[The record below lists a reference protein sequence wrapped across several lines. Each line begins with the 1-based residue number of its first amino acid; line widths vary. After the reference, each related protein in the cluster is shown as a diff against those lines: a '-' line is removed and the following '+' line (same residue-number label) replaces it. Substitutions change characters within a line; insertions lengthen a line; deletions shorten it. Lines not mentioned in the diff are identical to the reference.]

1 MSTKGIPKM
10 IVKAGNG
17 AKKFL
22 EKLEEVSL
30 DIQYGQ
36 KTLAAADI
44 QSAIDFSDPKKRKQ
58 IVLDTSF
65 FKDPSVNS
73 LTVLLKTLN
82 GYELCNP
89 FSFALNQAFPP
100 GSPVATAFSRA
111 QGKLKDVFEGL
122 RNFSIIPGNVE
133 VTGVVSVPD
142 PLSDADFGGFTFE
155 TNKGTQVITL
165 PENSPFMANGTVL
178 YLYQT
183 DDPKVNSFLTCR
195 VITSFDATGDDFGEA
210 FVTDTSVGKS
220 YQIEIESR
228 STTDPPYQLNPN
240 GTPVL
245 DGNGIEVPR
254 VFENFKISFEK
265 KATTDTREL
274 SEELLSIANLLK
286 EIGYEDILNDLDGI
300 PSSFPGVGKIKE
312 TAVKVGAFI
321 NQVGAGASSAGNQV
335 GVAAGALAGGLT
347 TRQVIENSKLLQD
360 FVRKLEPILN
370 FQNTLASGY
379 KDVVENLNNT
389 LRNAIP
395 YGELSKFVKFIVNF
409 AQIIEGV
416 VSFLITL
423 LKTLN
428 SIVKTVTTILKVFKV
443 VIKVI
448 KVAISALPS
457 LFTTVGII
465 QQISDKLDQAEE
477 ALGLAITFLENIS
490 KFLDRITARLT
501 SLKGALRI
509 LILEGTQL
517 AAKLNS
523 CEALKGN
530 GLGEGMQQFVS
541 QIRTSL
547 RGLTGASPREDY
559 YPDDP
564 NAPGSGINTEDMPDG
579 VDTVITTGNGEI
591 IFVEGTIIG
600 FDGEGNLI
608 FLGELTSLSTGVAFN
623 DTLGQRFRNE
633 NLRYY
638 TFDKFRNSQL
648 GLLDAAD
655 QIAFNRINRIQE
667 VDPEDR
673 FGNFAENYLGYTIK
687 IQEETTQD
695 PNAQIATRRR
705 GIALD
710 NNEKIVVS
718 TSLTFST
725 DLAGIVNEV
734 KFLLRRDIEEG
745 ILGVNTTDNQPNE
758 ISDTDAV
765 NLAETVGANPI
776 ALNNLKAENNNKTA
790 ATIKQLPPTE
800 NPTRIGNRPYTQDI
814 SEKPAQQKSQGNS
827 PAKTINT
834 KGIARSGLDQF
845 IADTPSLSGLA
856 SNLNSINS
864 ATPSQLSNILKE
876 PGVENLSEEEL
887 VKKLKG
893 EILSSIDPNPEKIEE
908 VKEKTQNW
916 YKGIRGKARVDFDR
930 LKLSARIPKGGGK
943 VFGSPDAYEF
953 EPYISK
959 IEKQEIPKWVKLL
972 QRSGYTEAEIQAGLS
987 NEGISDKYDITFD
1000 DKGKI
1005 DIRKKTAFKESN
1017 F

>member
-36 KTLAAADI
+36 KTLSAAEI
-44 QSAIDFSDPKKRKQ
+44 ESAIDFDDPAKRKQ
-58 IVLDTSF
+58 IVLDTAF

-82 GYELCNP
+82 GYELCDP

-100 GSPVATAFSRA
+100 GSPVAETFNNV
-111 QGKLKDVFEGL
+111 QGKLRDIFEGL
-122 RNFSIIPGNVE
+122 RNFTLIPGNVE
-133 VTGVVSVPD
+133 VTNITS
-142 PLSDADFGGFTFE
+142 SGFNFT
-155 TNKGTQVITL
+155 TNQQPVTL
-165 PENSPFMANGTVL
+165 VFPPNSPSMARGTVAFIK
-178 YLYQT
+178 QNN
-183 DDPKVNSFLTCR
+183 DPKVSSFVTVR
-195 VITSFDATGDDFGEA
+195 VIEPLENNSY
-210 FVTDTSVGKS
+210 SVN
-220 YQIEIESR
+220 IESR
-228 STTDPPYQLNPN
+228 STTDPPYELNPN
-240 GTPVL
+240 GQPVL
-245 DGNGIEVPR
+245 DANGIEVPR
-254 VFENFKISFEK
+254 IFTDFSIEFEK
-265 KATTDTREL
+265 KATTDIREL
-274 SEELLSIANLLK
+274 SEELVGIANLLR
-286 EIGYEDILNDLDGI
+286 EIGYQDLLNDLDGI
-300 PSSFPGVGKIKE
+300 PSNFPGVGKIKE
-312 TAVKVGAFI
+312 SAKKVGDII
-321 NQVGAGASSAGNQV
+321 NQVGGGASTAGDQV

-347 TRQVIENSKLLQD
+347 TRQVIDNSKVLQE

-370 FQNTLASGY
+370 FQNTLVSGY
-379 KDVVENLNNT
+379 RDTVENLNNI

-448 KVAISALPS
+448 KIAITALPS

-477 ALGLAITFLENIS
+477 ALGLAIQFLENIS
-490 KFLDRITARLT
+490 KFLDRITQRLT

-509 LILEGTQL
+509 LIKEGTAL
-517 AAKLNS
+517 AAKLDS
-523 CEALKGN
+523 CESLKGN
-530 GLGEGMQQFVS
+530 GLGEGMQQFVN

-547 RGLTGASPREDY
+547 RGLTGASPGEGY

-564 NAPGSGINTEDMPDG
+564 NAPGSGIDTRDLPDG
-579 VDTVITTGNGEI
+579 VNTAITTGDGEI
-591 IFVEGTIIG
+591 IFVEDTIIG
-600 FDGEGNLI
+600 FDGNGNLI

-623 DTLGQRFRNE
+623 NTLGQRFRNE

-648 GLLDAAD
+648 GMLDAAD
-655 QIAFNRINRIQE
+655 ELAFNRTNRIQE

-687 IQEETTQD
+687 IQEEISQN
-695 PNAQIATRRR
+695 PNAQVATRRR

-710 NNEKIVVS
+710 SNEKIVVS

-734 KFLLRRDIEEG
+734 KFLLKKDIEDG

-758 ISDTDAV
+758 VSDTDAI

-790 ATIKQLPPTE
+790 STIKQLSPTE
-800 NPTRIGNRPYTQDI
+800 NPTRIGNRPYTSDDT
-814 SEKPAQQKSQGNS
+814 EKPAQQKAQGNS

-834 KGIARSGLDQF
+834 QGIARSGLDQF
-845 IADTPSLSGLA
+845 ISDTPSLSGLA
-856 SNLNSINS
+856 GNLNSINS

-916 YKGIRGKARVDFDR
+916 YKGIRGKARTDFDR
-930 LKLSARIPKGGGK
+930 LKLSAYIPKGGGN
-943 VFGSPDAYEF
+943 VFESPDAYEF
-953 EPYISK
+953 EPFVTK
-959 IEKQEIPKWVKLL
+959 IEKAEIPKWVKLL

-1000 DKGKI
+1000 DKGKVN
-1005 DIRKKTAFKESN
+1005 IRKKTAFKESN